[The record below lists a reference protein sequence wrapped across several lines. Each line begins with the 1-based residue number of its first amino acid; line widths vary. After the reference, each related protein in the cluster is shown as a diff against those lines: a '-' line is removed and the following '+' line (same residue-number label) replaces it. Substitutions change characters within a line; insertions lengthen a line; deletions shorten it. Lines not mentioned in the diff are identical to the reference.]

1 MNLLGTL
8 DGLDDSM
15 QKILSDW
22 NVPGIAVGVVQGAEL
37 VFANGYGFRD
47 YGEKLPFTPE
57 TLFPIASNTKLFTA
71 VAAGLLVQDGLLS
84 WDRPIREHVPSIRFF
99 NDALN
104 NSVTLRDMLAHRTGI
119 NRHDSMWFRSDFSR
133 KDMFDRLRYI
143 EPSDPLRQNFVY
155 NNVMYAAVGHAIEL
169 LTGQS
174 WEVFVQQRLLD
185 PVGMR
190 SSVFSMPEMVATGN
204 FATPYTERRDGTEL
218 FQLPQYAHMVGAGPA
233 GGLNSNLRDM
243 SRWLA
248 TLMGDGQLQG
258 SQVIPPAVLKATLA
272 PSMAIPN
279 HMLEMRGYKEL
290 LNTTYGMGR
299 HTAVYRGHLL
309 TFHGGSLGGCYSQVS
324 YLPKENLGVMVFV
337 IGHHCAVL
345 SDFLTYKLYERLL
358 GMDETPWSERY
369 LPIMLKAKQAAAA
382 GRAKASSDHVPAT
395 LPSHPLR
402 DYCGSFE
409 HPGYPQLKIALQ
421 GEGLSLAFRASVLPL
436 AHVHYDR
443 FDSPDDE
450 VYGKWSVNFSTDPQG
465 EISALTMALDEAE
478 AVFKRCA
485 EPIDAGLAAQ
495 LAGTYATPS
504 GYKCQVVLKN
514 EAQLYFVE
522 PGQLDRPLNP
532 YRTLE
537 FRSPSAANVI
547 YRFAMAEG
555 VVNGMVYKTPTGE
568 YPLTRV

>member
-8 DGLDDSM
+8 DGLDESM
-15 QKILSDW
+15 QKTLSDW
-22 NVPGIAVGVVQGAEL
+22 NVPGIGVGVVKDSEL
-37 VFANGYGFRD
+37 VFTKGYGFRD
-47 YGEKLPFTPE
+47 YGTKLPFTPD

-71 VAAGLLVQDGLLS
+71 VAAGLLVQKGLLS
-84 WDRPIREHVPSIRFF
+84 WDRPIREHVPSMRFF

-104 NSVTLRDMLAHRTGI
+104 NTVTLRDMLAHRTGI

-133 KDMFDRLRYI
+133 KDMFERLRYM

-174 WEVFVQQRLLD
+174 WEALVQQRLLD
-185 PVGMR
+185 PIGMR
-190 SSVFSMPEMVATGN
+190 STVFSMPEMVATGN

-218 FQLPQYAHMVGAGPA
+218 FQLPQYQHMVGAGPA

-243 SRWLA
+243 SLWLA
-248 TLMGDGQLQG
+248 TLMGDGQLEGKQI
-258 SQVIPPAVLKATLA
+258 IPPAVLKATLA
-272 PSMAIPN
+272 PSMGIPN
-279 HMLEMRGYKEL
+279 HMLEMRGYNEL
-290 LNTTYGMGR
+290 LNSTYGMGR
-299 HTAVYRGHLL
+299 HAAVYRGHLM

-358 GMDETPWSERY
+358 GMDETPWSARY
-369 LPIMLKAKQAAAA
+369 LPIMLKAKQATAA

-395 LPSHPLR
+395 LPSHPLA

-409 HPGYPQLKIALQ
+409 HPVYPQLKIAMQ

-495 LAGTYATPS
+495 LVGTYATPS

-547 YRFAMAEG
+547 YRFAMAGG